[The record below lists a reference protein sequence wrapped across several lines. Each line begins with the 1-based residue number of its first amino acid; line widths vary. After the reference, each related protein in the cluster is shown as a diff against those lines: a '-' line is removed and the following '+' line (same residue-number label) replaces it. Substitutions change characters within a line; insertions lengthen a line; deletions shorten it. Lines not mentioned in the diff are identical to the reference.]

1 MEKMAAKTKT
11 SLMIRT
17 SYSFLQRKNKLYIT
31 MHVHLLEGGNV
42 ADAKMVGLLNT
53 ERKQWWSI

>member
-11 SLMIRT
+11 SLMITT
-17 SYSFLQRKNKLYIT
+17 SYSFLQRKNKLDIT

-53 ERKQWWSI
+53 ERKQ